1 MTPENLE
8 KVLEKI
14 IDNKFEYYELYL
26 FISIAITVIVS
37 IISSY
42 VISYL
47 TEKGKNL
54 ATTEDTHKITK
65 IVEDIKNEN
74 SEKLESIKNENLKSF
89 NLIQNKNDARFSELK
104 NTKDRFNSKQF
115 EIYNTLWS
123 SLIELKFSADTLW
136 DSATQKNLKDF
147 STKVSEAKKTIEMSS
162 LLLENTDYH
171 ELILLI
177 KSFNNFQFG
186 KGLLLEK
193 VHNKTIADFKDKHV
207 DEKEISD
214 TIEINKQI
222 KEEYDTLINKLK
234 EKFKAQ
240 IQGKNKGQK

>member
-1 MTPENLE
+1 MTTSLTEF
-8 KVLEKI
+8 I
-14 IDNKFEYYELYL
+14 IY
-26 FISIAITVIVS
+26 SILSI
-37 IISSY
+37 IISSS
-42 VISYL
+42 II
-47 TEKGKNL
+47 TFIIKNFL
-54 ATTEDTHKITK
+54 KTK
-65 IVEDIKNEN
+65 IEQSIKHNYD
-74 SEKLESIKNENLKSF
+74 KQLESIKTD
-89 NLIQNKNDARFSELK
+89 NKEKFDLFQKQNDAHFSELK
-104 NTKDRFNSKQF
+104 STKDRYNSKQF

-214 TIEINKQI
+214 TIEINKQT

-240 IQGKNKGQK
+240 IQGKNKGN